1 MEGSQDRR
9 ERRAAA
15 AVVCTVYTSG
25 TTAALSGSCAALVHE
40 LWAGTAP

>member
-1 MEGSQDRR
+1 MEGAEDRR

-15 AVVCTVYTSG
+15 AGGCIVHPSG
-25 TTAALSGSCAALVHE
+25 PTAALSGSCAALVHE